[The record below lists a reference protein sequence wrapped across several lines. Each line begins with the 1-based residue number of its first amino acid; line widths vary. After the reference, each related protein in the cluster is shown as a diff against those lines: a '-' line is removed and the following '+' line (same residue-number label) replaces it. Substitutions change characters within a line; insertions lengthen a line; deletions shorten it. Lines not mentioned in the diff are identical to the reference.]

1 MMSIRKCYILLML
14 LLFGVCSAYSYD
26 LCNASCTDIG
36 IDRPKGSAQVVENK
50 AVIGGVICPSMR
62 LMMNLKLKM

>member
-14 LLFGVCSAYSYD
+14 LLFSVCSAYSYD

-36 IDRPKGSAQVVENK
+36 IDCSKGGAQVIENK
-50 AVIGGVICPSMR
+50 IVIGG
-62 LMMNLKLKM
+62 